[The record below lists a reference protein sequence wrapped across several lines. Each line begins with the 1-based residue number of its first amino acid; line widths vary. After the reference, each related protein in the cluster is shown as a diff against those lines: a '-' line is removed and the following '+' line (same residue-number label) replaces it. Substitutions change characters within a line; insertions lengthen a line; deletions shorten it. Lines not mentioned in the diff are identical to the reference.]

1 MKRQACM
8 LLCAG
13 LLALGAGA
21 LAQTATYVFPYEGF
35 RYTQREDE
43 TVLTQTNLGEH
54 EALLKSLGTSSEA
67 VLASYVA
74 SGIVMEVIPDDGGQ
88 IAVSVTD
95 AGKFADVQDMDK
107 MTQEQRHAFLA
118 QFEMSGLYETCA
130 YVDTAPACVRLTS
143 SAMYASMPVY
153 SLRYATLHLGKLYM
167 IEQTIVGREP
177 NEADDARMEQLLSG
191 MKLLSSLGQ
200 PTPQATATM
209 QPTATPEPILGSAAV
224 ETSGSLTLNEIPAY
238 TTSAQLTLSG
248 HAAASA
254 EIRVE
259 ESGKQLAKTGAKK
272 DGSFSL
278 KVRLADEGD
287 HELVVTAG
295 EDTATFT
302 IRYEKPD
309 ARLEITEPEST
320 TFTGGSVTVRGVTEP
335 NATVYIDGKGMNT
348 NVKAGKNGGFSVR
361 VFMSEAGTET
371 FTLRAKADG
380 FAQSTRSI
388 TLTREWTQ
396 RELIAQFRQ
405 KMIALDYD
413 ELAKKPAQYAQKRFI
428 LRGKVIQR
436 ELNKNRF
443 SLDELMQELRNQGVL
458 DISKIEYGILETDGR
473 LNVILYASE
482 SPVTPA
488 MLNIETSRDA
498 YPAIIINDGLVMETN
513 LRHLG
518 RDMNWLTKQLN
529 ERGAHSPSDVFLMT
543 LNKSGQI
550 YYAAKEY
557 GNEA

>member
-107 MTQEQRHAFLA
+107 MTQEQRLAFLA

-130 YVDTAPACVRLTS
+130 YVDTVPACVRLTS

-177 NEADDARMEQLLSG
+177 DEADDARMEQLLSG

-200 PTPQATATM
+200 ATPTPQATATM

-224 ETSGSLTLNEIPAY
+224 ETSGGLTLDEIPAY

-259 ESGKQLAKTGAKK
+259 EGGKQLAKTGAKK

-278 KVRLADEGD
+278 KVKLADEGD

-348 NVKAGKNGGFSVR
+348 NVKAGKN
-361 VFMSEAGTET
+361 
-371 FTLRAKADG
+371 
-380 FAQSTRSI
+380 
-388 TLTREWTQ
+388 
-396 RELIAQFRQ
+396 
-405 KMIALDYD
+405 
-413 ELAKKPAQYAQKRFI
+413 
-428 LRGKVIQR
+428 
-436 ELNKNRF
+436 
-443 SLDELMQELRNQGVL
+443 
-458 DISKIEYGILETDGR
+458 
-473 LNVILYASE
+473 
-482 SPVTPA
+482 
-488 MLNIETSRDA
+488 
-498 YPAIIINDGLVMETN
+498 
-513 LRHLG
+513 
-518 RDMNWLTKQLN
+518 
-529 ERGAHSPSDVFLMT
+529 
-543 LNKSGQI
+543 
-550 YYAAKEY
+550 
-557 GNEA
+557 

>member
-74 SGIVMEVIPDDGGQ
+74 SVIVMEVIPDDGGQ

-107 MTQEQRHAFLA
+107 MTQEQRLAFLA

-177 NEADDARMEQLLSG
+177 DEADDARMEQLLSG

-200 PTPQATATM
+200 ATPTPQATATM

-224 ETSGSLTLNEIPAY
+224 ETSGSLTLDE
-238 TTSAQLTLSG
+238 
-248 HAAASA
+248 
-254 EIRVE
+254 
-259 ESGKQLAKTGAKK
+259 TGAGEMADTTA
-272 DGSFSL
+272 DGQDA
-278 KVRLADEGD
+278 VPETVENNDALAD
-287 HELVVTAG
+287 
-295 EDTATFT
+295 DTA
-302 IRYEKPD
+302 
-309 ARLEITEPEST
+309 
-320 TFTGGSVTVRGVTEP
+320 
-335 NATVYIDGKGMNT
+335 
-348 NVKAGKNGGFSVR
+348 
-361 VFMSEAGTET
+361 
-371 FTLRAKADG
+371 
-380 FAQSTRSI
+380 
-388 TLTREWTQ
+388 
-396 RELIAQFRQ
+396 
-405 KMIALDYD
+405 
-413 ELAKKPAQYAQKRFI
+413 PAEQ
-428 LRGKVIQR
+428 
-436 ELNKNRF
+436 
-443 SLDELMQELRNQGVL
+443 
-458 DISKIEYGILETDGR
+458 
-473 LNVILYASE
+473 
-482 SPVTPA
+482 PA
-488 MLNIETSRDA
+488 A
-498 YPAIIINDGLVMETN
+498 
-513 LRHLG
+513 
-518 RDMNWLTKQLN
+518 
-529 ERGAHSPSDVFLMT
+529 
-543 LNKSGQI
+543 
-550 YYAAKEY
+550 
-557 GNEA
+557 

>member
-1 MKRQACM
+1 M

-107 MTQEQRHAFLA
+107 MTQEQRLAFLA

-177 NEADDARMEQLLSG
+177 DEADDARMEQLLSG

-200 PTPQATATM
+200 ATPTPQATATM

-224 ETSGSLTLNEIPAY
+224 ETSGSLTLDEIPAY

-278 KVRLADEGD
+278 KVKLADEGD

-302 IRYEKPD
+302 IRYEKAGRAAGD
-309 ARLEITEPEST
+309 HRAGEHDVHRRQRDRARRDRAERDGVYRRQGHEYQRQGREERRVLRSRVYER
-320 TFTGGSVTVRGVTEP
+320 GGHGDLHP
-335 NATVYIDGKGMNT
+335 P
-348 NVKAGKNGGFSVR
+348 
-361 VFMSEAGTET
+361 
-371 FTLRAKADG
+371 
-380 FAQSTRSI
+380 
-388 TLTREWTQ
+388 RE
-396 RELIAQFRQ
+396 
-405 KMIALDYD
+405 
-413 ELAKKPAQYAQKRFI
+413 
-428 LRGKVIQR
+428 G
-436 ELNKNRF
+436 
-443 SLDELMQELRNQGVL
+443 
-458 DISKIEYGILETDGR
+458 GR
-473 LNVILYASE
+473 LCPDHPEHHPHAGMDAARADR
-482 SPVTPA
+482 PVPA
-488 MLNIETSRDA
+488 EDDRA
-498 YPAIIINDGLVMETN
+498 
-513 LRHLG
+513 
-518 RDMNWLTKQLN
+518 
-529 ERGAHSPSDVFLMT
+529 
-543 LNKSGQI
+543 
-550 YYAAKEY
+550 
-557 GNEA
+557 